1 MQALIAPELEDYARA
16 HSRAETPLLRELADY
31 TRAHCAADA
40 EMLIGPLEGALLH
53 MLVRLLDPR
62 RIVEIGTFTG
72 YSALTLAD
80 AAAADA
86 KIVSCDIDAS
96 RQAIAQSFIARS
108 GHRHKIQLL
117 LGPALETLPTL
128 AGPFDLVFI
137 DADKENY
144 YRYYELML
152 PKLRPGGLIVAD
164 NVLWS
169 GRVLSPQA
177 ASDRAIVEFNRRVA
191 ADPRVELALLTVRDG
206 VLVARKLP

>member
-31 TRAHCAADA
+31 TRAHCADA

-53 MLVRLLDPR
+53 MLVRLLDAR
-62 RIVEIGTFTG
+62 RMVEIGTFTG
-72 YSALTLAD
+72 YSALTLAS

-108 GHRHKIQLL
+108 EHRHKIQLL

>member
-16 HSRAETPLLRELADY
+16 HSRAEPPLLRELADY
-31 TRAHCAADA
+31 TRAHCADA

-53 MLVRLLDPR
+53 MLVRLLDAR

-72 YSALTLAD
+72 YSALTLAGAAGDD
-80 AAAADA
+80 AR
-86 KIVSCDIDAS
+86 IVSCDIDAS
-96 RQAIAQSFIARS
+96 RHAIAQAFIDRS
-108 GHRHKIQLL
+108 EHRHKIQLL

-128 AGPFDLVFI
+128 QGTFDLVFI

-152 PKLRPGGLIVAD
+152 PKLGPGGLIVAD

-169 GRVLSPQA
+169 GRVLNPQA

-191 ADPRVELALLTVRDG
+191 ADARVEIALLTVRDG
-206 VLVARKLP
+206 VLVARKR

>member
-31 TRAHCAADA
+31 TRAHCADA

-53 MLVRLLDPR
+53 MLVRLLDAR

-72 YSALTLAD
+72 YSALTLAS
-80 AAAADA
+80 AAADDA
-86 KIVSCDIDAS
+86 KIVSCDIDPS
-96 RQAIAQSFIARS
+96 RLAIAQSFIARS
-108 GHRHKIQLL
+108 EHRHKIQLL
-117 LGPALETLPTL
+117 LGAALETLPAL

-152 PKLRPGGLIVAD
+152 PKLRAGGLIVAD

-169 GRVLSPQA
+169 GRVLNPQA

>member
-53 MLVRLLDPR
+53 MLVRLLDAR

-72 YSALTLAD
+72 YSALTLAG

-86 KIVSCDIDAS
+86 TIVSCDIDAS
-96 RQAIAQSFIARS
+96 RQAIAQSFIERS
-108 GHRHKIQLL
+108 GYRHKIQLL

-152 PKLRPGGLIVAD
+152 PKLRVGGLIVAD

-169 GRVLSPQA
+169 GRVLNPQA
-177 ASDRAIVEFNRRVA
+177 ASDRAIVEFNRRAA

-206 VLVARKLP
+206 VLVARKR